1 MKVKAKDLDPK
12 VRMQVLDTLYTAA
25 GTVQGRNAMKTFL
38 RDVLTES
45 ERIMVGRRLLIAR
58 ELLSGSEYRT
68 ISAKLNVGFDTIGRV
83 ERWLQDQMPGY
94 EDALAGLEREFKKR
108 DEKRLL
114 GSSAIARLKKK
125 YPLHFLLFSAP
136 KLKNK
141 SGDF

>member
-58 ELLSGSEYRT
+58 ELLAGNRYET
-68 ISAKLNVGFDTIGRV
+68 IGEKLHVGYDTIGRV
-83 ERWLQDQMPGY
+83 ERWLHDQMPGY
-94 EDALAGLEREFKKR
+94 EDALAGLAQELGKR

-114 GSSAIARLKKK
+114 ATSPFARLKKK
-125 YPLHFLLFSAP
+125 YPLHFLLFSMP
-136 KLKNK
+136 KLKE
-141 SGDF
+141 

>member
-25 GTVQGRNAMKTFL
+25 GTVRGRDAMKTFL

-45 ERIMVGRRLLIAR
+45 ERIMIGRRLLIAR

-68 ISAKLNVGFDTIGRV
+68 IGEKLHVGFDTIGRV
-83 ERWLQDQMPGY
+83 ERWLADQMPGY
-94 EDALAGLEREFKKR
+94 EDALAGMEKELAKR

-114 GSSAIARLKKK
+114 ATNAFARLKKK
-125 YPLHFLLFSAP
+125 YPLHFLLFSMP
-136 KLKNK
+136 KLKK
-141 SGDF
+141 